1 MLGAGPPLHVA
12 RRRDNLRRGGGS
24 MSEMRPE
31 DQLGALAQGDAPVLE
46 TLAQMHL
53 DTLKRSGLDERTYF
67 LVRLAALVAM
77 DAAPVSYLVNIGA
90 AVDAGVGPEEMRGT
104 LVAIAPVV
112 GSARV
117 VSAAGNALRAF
128 GLAALT
134 EDEPDED

>member
-1 MLGAGPPLHVA
+1 
-12 RRRDNLRRGGGS
+12 
-24 MSEMRPE
+24 MSEMSPE

-46 TLAQMHL
+46 TIAQMHL
-53 DTLKRSGLDERTYF
+53 DTLERSGLDERTYF
-67 LVRLAALVAM
+67 LVRLAALVAL
-77 DAAPVSYLVNIGA
+77 DAPPVSYLVNIGA
-90 AVDAGVGPEEMRGT
+90 AVGAGVGPEEMRGT

-128 GLAALT
+128 GLTALT